1 MAHPYKQKYNNFN
14 GPGHQSPAH
23 IIGPI
28 GRQVTKRI
36 LKPIGNKLD
45 NLWQATKNAF
55 VKKNSVGDIDW
66 NKTKSH
72 IGKLTMTQAAL
83 VKGSDMLRSFDEQ
96 NEMIRE
102 RDNLRSNEDQWDK
115 TINDKLR
122 ITNEPNL
129 DSILK
134 ANK

>member
-14 GPGHQSPAH
+14 GPGHQSPANVVNPKKF
-23 IIGPI
+23 IF
-28 GRQVTKRI
+28 K
-36 LKPIGNKLD
+36 KIGNKLD

-72 IGKLTMTQAAL
+72 IGKLTIGQGALIKGGDILTAAN
-83 VKGSDMLRSFDEQ
+83 EQ

-102 RDNLRSNEDQWDK
+102 RDNLPSNEDYWDK
-115 TINDKLR
+115 TINEQLR
-122 ITNEPNL
+122 INKDKEINL
-129 DSILK
+129 DSIIK

>member
-14 GPGHQSPAH
+14 GPGHQSPANVVNPKKF
-23 IIGPI
+23 IF
-28 GRQVTKRI
+28 K
-36 LKPIGNKLD
+36 KIGNKLD

-72 IGKLTMTQAAL
+72 IGKLTIGQGALIKGGDILTAAN
-83 VKGSDMLRSFDEQ
+83 EQ

-102 RDNLRSNEDQWDK
+102 RDNLPSNEGYWDK
-115 TINDKLR
+115 TINDQLR
-122 ITNEPNL
+122 INKDKEINL
-129 DSILK
+129 DSIIK

>member
-1 MAHPYKQKYNNFN
+1 M
-14 GPGHQSPAH
+14 S
-23 IIGPI
+23 
-28 GRQVTKRI
+28 
-36 LKPIGNKLD
+36 
-45 NLWQATKNAF
+45 
-55 VKKNSVGDIDW
+55 
-66 NKTKSH
+66 
-72 IGKLTMTQAAL
+72 AL
-83 VKGSDMLRSFDEQ
+83 LGYGSFDEQ

>member
-1 MAHPYKQKYNNFN
+1 MAHPYKQKYNNFS
-14 GPGHQSPAH
+14 GPGHQSPANVLNPKKWLYKK
-23 IIGPI
+23 IG
-28 GRQVTKRI
+28 G
-36 LKPIGNKLD
+36 KLD

-55 VKKNSVGDIDW
+55 VKKNSVGDIVW

-72 IGKLTMTQAAL
+72 IGKLTLTQAGL

>member
-1 MAHPYKQKYNNFN
+1 MAHPYKQKYSNFN
-14 GPGHQSPAH
+14 GPGHQSPVN
-23 IIGPI
+23 IIPNPKKWI
-28 GRQVTKRI
+28 WKKVT
-36 LKPIGNKLD
+36 GGLD
-45 NLWQATKNAF
+45 NLWKATKNSF

-72 IGKLTMTQAAL
+72 IGKLTLTQAGL

-102 RDNLRSNEDQWDK
+102 RDNLRSNEDYWDK
-115 TINDKLR
+115 TINEQLR
-122 ITNEPNL
+122 INKDKEINL
-129 DSILK
+129 DSIIK

>member
-23 IIGPI
+23 IIGPV
-28 GRQVTKRI
+28 GRAI
-36 LKPIGNKLD
+36 LKGFNKLK
-45 NLWQATKNAF
+45 NLGKATKNSF

-72 IGKLTMTQAAL
+72 IGKMTIGQTALIKGADLLSAAN
-83 VKGSDMLRSFDEQ
+83 EQ

-122 ITNEPNL
+122 INKDKEINL
-129 DSILK
+129 DSIIK